1 MKIIVDCFGG
11 DNCPDAAVK
20 GAVLAINEEKDLSV
34 ALCGDKQKISSIL
47 DTLTFD
53 NSRVEIIEASDV
65 ISNSDKPVEAIRNKT
80 DSSMVVAL
88 NALSEGKY
96 DGLVSSGN
104 TGALLTG
111 ATLLVGRIR
120 GVARATLAPL
130 IPTLVNGKCTILC
143 DAGANVDCK
152 ASMLKEFAIMGN
164 VYAKSA
170 FGIENPS
177 IGLLNNGAE
186 EEKGNLLTKEAYQ
199 ILKESGLNF
208 VGNIE
213 AQDFVSGKV
222 DVIVADGFDGNVA
235 IKATEGA
242 AKAIMT
248 VLKQGIV
255 NGGIKAKIGYL
266 LLKPVLKYVKGFLST
281 DTVGGAVFL
290 GVKKVVVKAHGSSGE
305 VPFKTTILQAN
316 KLAKQDV
323 IKLIE
328 DGIKSGSKDSK

>member
-53 NSRVEIIEASDV
+53 KSRVEIIEASDV

-170 FGIENPS
+170 FGIENPT

>member
-11 DNCPDAAVK
+11 DNCPNAAVK

-47 DTLTFD
+47 NTLTFD

-65 ISNSDKPVEAIRNKT
+65 ISNSDKPVEAIRSKA

>member
-53 NSRVEIIEASDV
+53 KSRVEIIEASDV